1 MLTATIIP
9 RPRLTGQKINVP
21 GDISSAAY
29 FIAAGLLVPG
39 SDILIRNV
47 GINPTRAG
55 ILKVAKAMGGHICLL
70 NENLDG
76 EPTAD
81 LHITYSP
88 LHGTVI
94 GGEIIPTLIDELP
107 IIAIMAAAAEGTTI
121 IKESN
126 RIDVMVQNLSA
137 MGCSVTATE
146 DGMIIEGKTPGVLPL
161 KGALIH
167 THADHRIA
175 MSFAIAALIAQ
186 GETEIP
192 DSGCVSISYPS
203 FYSDLHSLSESI

>member
-1 MLTATIIP
+1 
-9 RPRLTGQKINVP
+9 
-21 GDISSAAY
+21 
-29 FIAAGLLVPG
+29 
-39 SDILIRNV
+39 
-47 GINPTRAG
+47 
-55 ILKVAKAMGGHICLL
+55 MGGHICLL

-121 IKESN
+121 IKDAAELKVKESN

>member
-1 MLTATIIP
+1 
-9 RPRLTGQKINVP
+9 
-21 GDISSAAY
+21 
-29 FIAAGLLVPG
+29 
-39 SDILIRNV
+39 
-47 GINPTRAG
+47 
-55 ILKVAKAMGGHICLL
+55 
-70 NENLDG
+70 
-76 EPTAD
+76 
-81 LHITYSP
+81 
-88 LHGTVI
+88 
-94 GGEIIPTLIDELP
+94 
-107 IIAIMAAAAEGTTI
+107 MAAAAEGTTI
-121 IKESN
+121 IKDAAELKVKESN

-146 DGMIIEGKTPGVLPL
+146 DGMIIEGKTPGVPPL